1 MCLNANIA
9 RQFEFVQH
17 SWINDP
23 RFNGLYEDP
32 DPLVGGTTEPERA
45 FTIQGVPLRIR
56 LRGIP
61 EFTSVRGG
69 GYFFM
74 PGLRALRYLANI
86 GS

>member
-17 SWINDP
+17 TWINDP
-23 RFNGLYEDP
+23 RFTGLYEDP
-32 DPLVGGTTEPERA
+32 DPLVGPTIGADRA
-45 FTIQGVPLRIR
+45 FTIQTDPLRIR
-56 LRGIP
+56 LRGLP

-69 GYFFM
+69 GYFFL
-74 PGLRALRYLANI
+74 PGLRALRYLASI